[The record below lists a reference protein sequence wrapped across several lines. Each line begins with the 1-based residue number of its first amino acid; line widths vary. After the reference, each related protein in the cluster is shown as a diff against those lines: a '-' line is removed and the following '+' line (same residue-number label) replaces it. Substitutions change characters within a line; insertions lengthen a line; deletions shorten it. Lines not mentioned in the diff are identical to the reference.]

1 MKYYV
6 IRHKETKEYMPEYKG
21 GKGYSFWLAD
31 NIKANHLHHPR
42 LITTKE
48 KAQKIIVEWAK
59 GTFEWVDVQRGFRPN
74 IDPPWMQ
81 HIALHLEQRRRI
93 RPRGRTKDMLEVVEI
108 ELKEI

>member
-31 NIKANHLHHPR
+31 DIKDNHLPHPR

-48 KAQKIIVEWAK
+48 KAQKVIVEWAK
-59 GTFEWVDVQRGFRPN
+59 GTFEWVDVQMKFRPN
-74 IDPPWMQ
+74 IDPPWME
-81 HIALHLEQRRRI
+81 HRLEMLEQKRRI
-93 RPRGRTKDMLEVVEI
+93 RPRGRTKDMLEVVEM